1 MPFFHATKYE
11 KKYRLESF
19 REQMIQKIQLANK
32 CSREYAV
39 RMYDYNQQ
47 LVSYTG
53 FKVTSGLLY
62 TFGAHKFIQSI
73 SKDIPL
79 MSKSW
84 VRWPILGAGFWLG
97 SVLYDKLVF
106 YYLNPENGDTA
117 HLWDLDYMYQYNVK
131 FDSVDTDIPLTPYD
145 RMKKD
150 MVKGLESL
158 NVDGEKVYKRLSKD
172 RNDFYYLFGKVRNLE
187 NIVNVDPEEIKKCK
201 SPIELQMKIDSV
213 KPTLST
219 KGDINKHVESIHDTY
234 EAYKYH
240 IENSRNFRSIKDK
253 FLGLPFMLKR
263 HQQFPVPVR
272 GTWQFDV
279 YEHIFGEAYDK
290 AQGLPENEEKINKF
304 NYHLFLHPSVIA
316 KFDTNTEEFDM
327 YLRQLNFES
336 KTAKETRAKNREYFC
351 KSILPILNLV
361 DDKET
366 GFDFAN
372 YVVNKQKSDDYK
384 GYLHEQYSGQKEEEL
399 FREMEEAKLVDKN
412 KPFVE
417 RVSFSTIDKSK
428 IGIRSKE
435 LEDLLT
441 NPTAIKKMRRA
452 LEYKYPFYEP
462 VKEVDRVKM
471 VNNINNYYHTLIDRE
486 IDPSSP
492 DFKVEDLHAL
502 QYDRGEGG
510 DNPEEE
516 ALMSHHVNF
525 PVIPGLDTNN
535 NPYGITDK
543 STMMYTPVLDFN
555 DYAPDTKA
563 YQNFI
568 SPRNKRFEM
577 RNLMN
582 TIITDRFLYR
592 NFNSPEFG
600 DRVGYVLP
608 YVDYKNEELKQ
619 RVLLRSNF
627 HRFIEENVNPRDS
640 DKEKLEFL
648 ETKSMEDSYAM
659 SDDVTEDELDQALFE
674 STYNKPYWESDEYR
688 GLKILKS

>member
-1 MPFFHATKYE
+1 
-11 KKYRLESF
+11 
-19 REQMIQKIQLANK
+19 
-32 CSREYAV
+32 
-39 RMYDYNQQ
+39 
-47 LVSYTG
+47 
-53 FKVTSGLLY
+53 
-62 TFGAHKFIQSI
+62 
-73 SKDIPL
+73 
-79 MSKSW
+79 
-84 VRWPILGAGFWLG
+84 
-97 SVLYDKLVF
+97 
-106 YYLNPENGDTA
+106 
-117 HLWDLDYMYQYNVK
+117 
-131 FDSVDTDIPLTPYD
+131 
-145 RMKKD
+145 
-150 MVKGLESL
+150 
-158 NVDGEKVYKRLSKD
+158 
-172 RNDFYYLFGKVRNLE
+172 LE
-187 NIVNVDPEEIKKCK
+187 NIVYVDPEEIKKCK

-336 KTAKETRAKNREYFC
+336 KTAKETRAKSREYFC
-351 KSILPILNLV
+351 TSILPILNLV

-471 VNNINNYYHTLIDRE
+471 VNNINNSKTAVQGVAGNVLNKLGMGQPKNPGETRVPPPVPPKPKPGQTAPPQDDPPKVKKPGEQGPTTDDGNRIMMRIRQVVDWDYLAVIVKKTKIVKLSYNQIIPCVSWIVVVIVLIYDNFFACFIRKL
-486 IDPSSP
+486 DSSRI
-492 DFKVEDLHAL
+492 KK
-502 QYDRGEGG
+502 
-510 DNPEEE
+510 
-516 ALMSHHVNF
+516 
-525 PVIPGLDTNN
+525 I
-535 NPYGITDK
+535 
-543 STMMYTPVLDFN
+543 
-555 DYAPDTKA
+555 KA
-563 YQNFI
+563 
-568 SPRNKRFEM
+568 
-577 RNLMN
+577 
-582 TIITDRFLYR
+582 
-592 NFNSPEFG
+592 
-600 DRVGYVLP
+600 
-608 YVDYKNEELKQ
+608 
-619 RVLLRSNF
+619 
-627 HRFIEENVNPRDS
+627 
-640 DKEKLEFL
+640 
-648 ETKSMEDSYAM
+648 
-659 SDDVTEDELDQALFE
+659 
-674 STYNKPYWESDEYR
+674 
-688 GLKILKS
+688 